1 MLGEVERDM
10 DETSEKMNFAMK
22 KLQKLLKT
30 KDNCQ
35 IWTIVVLV
43 IVLVLVL
50 LLLICCY
57 S

>member
-22 KLQKLLKT
+22 KLQKPLKT

-35 IWTIVVLV
+35 IWTIVVRV
-43 IVLVLVL
+43 IVLGILVVMVIWL
-50 LLLICCY
+50 
-57 S
+57 